1 MTHFKAVIIGSGQG
15 GTPLAK
21 KLAQAGWSTALVE
34 KRFIGGTC
42 INDGCTPTKAMV
54 ASAKA
59 AYMATNSGQWGVAVN
74 GYAVNLEQIVARKN
88 DIVRQFRGGSEK
100 GLENTEHLTLFHGE
114 AVFTGPGALT
124 IQLSSGETEAVTAD
138 YIFLDIGTTPQ
149 IPPVPGLDTVPW
161 LTSTTILDLTT
172 LPQHLVILGGSYIA
186 LEFGQMFRRFGS
198 QVTIIEKGP
207 HLVGREDEDVS
218 LCVQQIL
225 EAEGLRIFT
234 GAALQQVA
242 QNGESIVCTVA
253 SGGQTYTVT
262 GSHLLLAAG
271 RVPQTKAIRLD
282 KAGVQTNDRG
292 FIKVNGRLET
302 NVPGI
307 YAMGDVTGGPAFT
320 HISYNDH
327 WVLYKN
333 LVTGADATV
342 TGRQVPYCM
351 FTDPQLGHIGLTE
364 KEAKA
369 KGLDFTVCKM
379 DMSHVA
385 RAIETGSTQGFMKA
399 LVEKG
404 TYKILGATVLGAE
417 GGELMTLLQMAML
430 GGITALQMKEMIF
443 AHPLYAESL
452 NNLFM
457 QLDNQADCG

>member
-1 MTHFKAVIIGSGQG
+1 MMHFKAVIIGSGQG

-21 KLAQAGWSTALVE
+21 KLAKAGWTTALVE

-54 ASAKA
+54 ASAKVAYTA
-59 AYMATNSGQWGVAVN
+59 ANSQQWGVTVN
-74 GYAVNLEQIVARKN
+74 GYSVNMESIVNRKN
-88 DIVRQFRGGSEK
+88 DIVQLFRGGSEK
-100 GLENTEHLTLFHGE
+100 GLAQVENLTLFHGE
-114 AVFTGPGALT
+114 AVFTGPKALT
-124 IQLSSGETEAVTAD
+124 IKLNSGTTEDITAD

-149 IPPVPGLDTVPW
+149 IPPVPGLEAVPW

-172 LPQHLVILGGSYIA
+172 LPAHLLIIGGSYIA

-198 QVTIIEKGP
+198 EVSIIEKSP
-207 HLVGREDEDVS
+207 HLVSREDEDIS
-218 LCVQQIL
+218 EAVQKML
-225 EAEGLRIFT
+225 EAEGIRIFT
-234 GAALQQVA
+234 NAQVQRIDEHSRGISCA
-242 QNGESIVCTVA
+242 VKIGE
-253 SGGQTYTVT
+253 QTHTLE

-271 RVPQTKAIRLD
+271 RVPQTKAIQLD
-282 KAGVQTNDRG
+282 KTGVQTDDRG
-292 FIKVNGRLET
+292 FIKVNDQLET

-307 YAMGDVTGGPAFT
+307 YALGDVTGGPAFT

-333 LVTGADATV
+333 LVKGAATSIK
-342 TGRQVPYCM
+342 GRQVPYTM
-351 FTDPQLGHIGLTE
+351 FTDPQLGHIGLSV
-364 KEAKA
+364 KEAKQ

-379 DMSHVA
+379 EMKRVA
-385 RAIETGSTQGFMKA
+385 RAIETGDTRGFMKA

-404 TYKILGATVLGAE
+404 SYKILGATVFGPE

-457 QLDNQADCG
+457 QLDN

>member
-1 MTHFKAVIIGSGQG
+1 
-15 GTPLAK
+15 
-21 KLAQAGWSTALVE
+21 
-34 KRFIGGTC
+34 
-42 INDGCTPTKAMV
+42 
-54 ASAKA
+54 
-59 AYMATNSGQWGVAVN
+59 
-74 GYAVNLEQIVARKN
+74 
-88 DIVRQFRGGSEK
+88 
-100 GLENTEHLTLFHGE
+100 
-114 AVFTGPGALT
+114 
-124 IQLSSGETEAVTAD
+124 
-138 YIFLDIGTTPQ
+138 
-149 IPPVPGLDTVPW
+149 VPW

-207 HLVGREDEDVS
+207 HLIGREDEDVS

-242 QNGESIVCTVA
+242 QSGESIVCTVG
-253 SGGQTYTVT
+253 SGGQTHTVT

-271 RVPQTKAIRLD
+271 RVPQTKAIQLD
-282 KAGVQTNDRG
+282 KAGVQTNERG

-307 YAMGDVTGGPAFT
+307 YALGDVTGGPAFT

-333 LVTGADATV
+333 LVNGADASI

-369 KGLDFTVCKM
+369 KGMDFTVCKM
-379 DMSHVA
+379 EMSHVA
-385 RAIETGSTQGFMKA
+385 RAVETGSTQGFMKA